1 MYPILIN
8 IIKLTFPFLPF
19 SFFLA
24 FCITIDFD
32 VVIVFVPVL
41 AGNMI
46 LVSL

>member
-8 IIKLTFPFLPF
+8 IVELTFPLLPF
-19 SFFLA
+19 SFFIA
-24 FCITIDFD
+24 FYITIDFD

-41 AGNMI
+41 AGDMI